1 MAYRKQWYTF
11 GAKSNSLMDQ
21 VNDYPMG
28 TNVKNGDTYFSTTW
42 GKPMYCN
49 DLDLQ
54 PNVVSADKI
63 WLNEDMIWAAIG
75 SGSTPQIGST
85 VCLDTTSSWAEG
97 LGGVIIRRAGIS
109 TSDIV
114 RYVGVVATGGF
125 YIGTTLGIAIQGM
138 YDVKFTVATTTVT
151 AGNWAVLS
159 STLGEASQTASNPT
173 TGVVGVI
180 METKSLGV
188 DRLAKVMIQTFSS
201 K

>member
-21 VNDYPMG
+21 VNDFPYG

-63 WLNEDMIWAAIG
+63 WLNEDMIWAVIG
-75 SGSTPQIGST
+75 SGSTPQIGSP
-85 VCLDTTSSWAEG
+85 VCLDITSSWAEG
-97 LGGVIIRRAGIS
+97 LGGVIVRRAGIS
-109 TSDIV
+109 DSL
-114 RYVGVVATGGF
+114 RYVGVVVNGGF
-125 YIGTTLGIAIQGM
+125 YIGTTLGIAIQGI
-138 YDVKFTVATTTVT
+138 YDVKFTEATTTVT
-151 AGNWAVLS
+151 AGNLAVLS
-159 STLGEASQTASNPT
+159 SSSIGEAAQVGSTATLG
-173 TGVVGVI
+173 VIGVI
-180 METKSLGV
+180 MQTKTLGV
-188 DRLAKVMIQTFSS
+188 DKLAKVMIQSFSS